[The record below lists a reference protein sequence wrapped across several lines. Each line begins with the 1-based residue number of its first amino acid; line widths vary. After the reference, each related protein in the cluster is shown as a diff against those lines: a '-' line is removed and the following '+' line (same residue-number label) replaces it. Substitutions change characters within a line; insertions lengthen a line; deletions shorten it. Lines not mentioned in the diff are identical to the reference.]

1 MQTTKIFTADVRCEN
16 SDRMCTMHTSDYR
29 RFVWYENQRLHW
41 FHQSARLLTGEQTED
56 DENARVFT
64 TCGERKVYVWLN
76 KAWLE
81 EGP

>member
-16 SDRMCTMHTSDYR
+16 SDRMGTMHTSDYR

-56 DENARVFT
+56 DENLRCARFHD
-64 TCGERKVYVWLN
+64 VWI
-76 KAWLE
+76 E
-81 EGP
+81 EGVRMAQ